1 MNLFISRSGLLLFV
15 AAFSLL
21 ALVLVKRERTATH
34 ANPAK
39 ANKTANKLSY
49 SRSPNKSDN
58 AFRPD
63 QSSQKAKKQPNKRTI
78 EDSYLSDLRK
88 LAQESPLDAVKQ
100 VLEMAPDANQRRA
113 MALVFNEWAQH
124 DPDAAAQWIMQ
135 NLSIPQQLRMT
146 AAASLANAWVRS
158 SPDEAMPWAHTYFN
172 QTDDHSPFQNALNT
186 WAKEDTDAVGR
197 HLASEPYD
205 GDIGYLATVGFVNI
219 YAQKDLRK
227 AQEWME
233 AYVPQDLQSDA
244 QAVLIHQLA
253 KKDPKEA
260 ARYVLQEDN
269 LVNIQSNL
277 DALLFQWI
285 NTNPAAAAEWVEQ
298 SLNPSQQEMAF
309 GQLVELFRDQQPEV
323 AIQYVQALN
332 NDKFRIDTTTDVL
345 TDWRNQNAT
354 AADQWISENLDNLE
368 PSILED
374 IDYVDLAPQ
383 DP

>member
-1 MNLFISRSGLLLFV
+1 
-15 AAFSLL
+15 
-21 ALVLVKRERTATH
+21 
-34 ANPAK
+34 
-39 ANKTANKLSY
+39 
-49 SRSPNKSDN
+49 
-58 AFRPD
+58 
-63 QSSQKAKKQPNKRTI
+63 
-78 EDSYLSDLRK
+78 
-88 LAQESPLDAVKQ
+88 
-100 VLEMAPDANQRRA
+100 

-158 SPDEAMPWAHTYFN
+158 SPDEAMPWTHTYFN